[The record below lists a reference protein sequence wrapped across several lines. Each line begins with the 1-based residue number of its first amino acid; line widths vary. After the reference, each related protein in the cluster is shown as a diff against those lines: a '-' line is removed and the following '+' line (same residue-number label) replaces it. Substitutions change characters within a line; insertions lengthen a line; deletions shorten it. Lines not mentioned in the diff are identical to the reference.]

1 MAWRAPDNLR
11 FYIQEARLV
20 SINLSS
26 SQPSVDAAL
35 HALPRRYRKLRAIYP
50 LRLELFNEYCQDWTD
65 EFVPCV
71 SLGEEDEDKE
81 TGERFTVPCPPFYQI
96 PSISLARADS
106 LKRLFTWI
114 DLLPLETVRRAV
126 HLLYPETKAWSF
138 ASDADD
144 TDHALLK
151 CITWSQLVDYDDE
164 RHCRNAMSI
173 FIQPPWILSDRDLDL
188 FCKRQSVGTANSIEG
203 FAANVCHQS
212 FGSSSSPWHERPTA
226 PHERLWWKLWDCC
239 ITRSCPW
246 FVVSTYTHWVF
257 GVFSNGWTA
266 AFVSPVYCHDSH
278 DPSVLQLLL
287 FWLCSA
293 MGLPG
298 GWEVPE
304 VRIEPAYPS
313 HHLTASVSDLA
324 VTDKS
329 KLTLWAGDG

>member
-35 HALPRRYRKLRAIYP
+35 HALPRRYRKLRAIHP
-50 LRLELFNEYCQDWTD
+50 LRLALFNEHCQDWT
-65 EFVPCV
+65 ENFVPCG

-81 TGERFTVPCPPFYQI
+81 TGERFTVPCPPFYQV

-126 HLLYPETKAWSF
+126 HLLYPETQPWSF

-144 TDHALLK
+144 PDHTIFK
-151 CITWSQLVDYDDE
+151 CITWSQLVDHDDG
-164 RHCRNAMSI
+164 RHCRSAMSI
-173 FIQPPWILSDRDLDL
+173 FIQPPWVLSVRDLES
-188 FCKRQSVGTANSIEG
+188 FCKRQSFLGL
-203 FAANVCHQS
+203 
-212 FGSSSSPWHERPTA
+212 SSSMPWHERPTT
-226 PHERLWWKLWDCC
+226 PHERLWYKVWDCC

-266 AFVSPVYCHDSH
+266 AFVSPVYSHDSH

-287 FWLCSA
+287 FWLCSS

-298 GWEVPE
+298 GWVVPE

-313 HHLTASVSDLA
+313 HHLTATVSDLA
-324 VTDKS
+324 ATDKS
-329 KLTLWAGDG
+329 TCTLWTGDD

>member
-20 SINLSS
+20 SISLSS

-35 HALPRRYRKLRAIYP
+35 HALPRRYRKLRGIHP
-50 LRLELFNEYCQDWTD
+50 LRLALFNKYCQDWTED
-65 EFVPCV
+65 FVPCV

-81 TGERFTVPCPPFYQI
+81 TGERFTVPCPPFYQV

-144 TDHALLK
+144 PDHSIFK
-151 CITWSQLVDYDDE
+151 CITWSQLVDHDDE
-164 RHCRNAMSI
+164 RHCRSAMSI
-173 FIQPPWILSDRDLDL
+173 FIQPPWVLSSRDLEL
-188 FCKRQSVGTANSIEG
+188 FCKRQSFS
-203 FAANVCHQS
+203 
-212 FGSSSSPWHERPTA
+212 GSSSTPWHERPTT
-226 PHERLWWKLWDCC
+226 PHERLWYKLWDCC

-257 GVFSNGWTA
+257 GVFSSGWTA
-266 AFVSPVYCHDSH
+266 AVVSPAYSHDSH
-278 DPSVLQLLL
+278 EPSVLQLLL

-298 GWEVPE
+298 GWVVPE

-324 VTDKS
+324 VRPLLSRHSPSGLETTRSASFDS
-329 KLTLWAGDG
+329 I

>member
-35 HALPRRYRKLRAIYP
+35 HALPRRYRKLRAIHP
-50 LRLELFNEYCQDWTD
+50 LRLALFNEYCQDWTED
-65 EFVPCV
+65 FVPCV
-71 SLGEEDEDKE
+71 SLGQEDEDKE
-81 TGERFTVPCPPFYQI
+81 TGERFTVPCPPFYQV

-126 HLLYPETKAWSF
+126 HLLHPETKAWSF

-144 TDHALLK
+144 SDHTIFK
-151 CITWSQLVDYDDE
+151 CITWSQLVDHDDE
-164 RHCRNAMSI
+164 RHFRNAMCI
-173 FIQPPWILSDRDLDL
+173 FIQPPWVLSVRDLEL
-188 FCKRQSVGTANSIEG
+188 FCKRQS
-203 FAANVCHQS
+203 F
-212 FGSSSSPWHERPTA
+212 FGSSSTSWHERPIT
-226 PHERLWWKLWDCC
+226 PHERLWCKVWDCC

-266 AFVSPVYCHDSH
+266 AFVSPVYSHDSH
-278 DPSVLQLLL
+278 EPSVLQLLL

-298 GWEVPE
+298 GWVVPE

-313 HHLTASVSDLA
+313 HHLTASVFDLA

-329 KLTLWAGDG
+329 IFSLWDGDD

>member
-1 MAWRAPDNLR
+1 MTWRAPDNLR

-20 SINLSS
+20 SINLNS

-35 HALPRRYRKLRAIYP
+35 HALPRRYRKLRAIHP
-50 LRLELFNEYCQDWTD
+50 LRLALLNEYCQDWTED
-65 EFVPCV
+65 FVPCV
-71 SLGEEDEDKE
+71 SLGEEDEDRE
-81 TGERFTVPCPPFYQI
+81 TGERFTVPCPPFYQV

-144 TDHALLK
+144 PDHTIFK
-151 CITWSQLVDYDDE
+151 CITWSQLVDHDDE

-173 FIQPPWILSDRDLDL
+173 FIQPPWVLSVHDLEL
-188 FCKRQSVGTANSIEG
+188 FCKRQS
-203 FAANVCHQS
+203 F
-212 FGSSSSPWHERPTA
+212 FGSSSTPWHEHPTT
-226 PHERLWWKLWDCC
+226 PHERLWYKLWDCC

-266 AFVSPVYCHDSH
+266 AFVSPVYSHNSH
-278 DPSVLQLLL
+278 DPSVIQLLL

-298 GWEVPE
+298 GWVVPE
-304 VRIEPAYPS
+304 IRIESAYPS
-313 HHLTASVSDLA
+313 HHLTALVADLA

-329 KLTLWAGDG
+329 TLTL

>member
-1 MAWRAPDNLR
+1 MTWRAPDNLR

-20 SINLSS
+20 SINLNS

-35 HALPRRYRKLRAIYP
+35 HTLPRRYRKLRAIHP
-50 LRLELFNEYCQDWTD
+50 LQLALFNEYCQDWAED
-65 EFVPCV
+65 FVPCM

-81 TGERFTVPCPPFYQI
+81 TGERFTVPCPPFYQV

-106 LKRLFTWI
+106 LKRLFT
-114 DLLPLETVRRAV
+114 LV
-126 HLLYPETKAWSF
+126 F

-144 TDHALLK
+144 PDHAIFK
-151 CITWSQLVDYDDE
+151 CITWSQLVDHDDE

-173 FIQPPWILSDRDLDL
+173 FIQPPWVLSVRDLEL
-188 FCKRQSVGTANSIEG
+188 FGKRQSVWTANNVEA
-203 FAANVCHQS
+203 FAANVYHQF
-212 FGSSSSPWHERPTA
+212 FGSSSTPWHERPTT
-226 PHERLWWKLWDCC
+226 PHERLWYKLWDCC

-266 AFVSPVYCHDSH
+266 AFVSPVYSHDSH

-298 GWEVPE
+298 ALV
-304 VRIEPAYPS
+304 A
-313 HHLTASVSDLA
+313 DLA

-329 KLTLWAGDG
+329 TLTLWAGDD

>member
-1 MAWRAPDNLR
+1 MTWRAPDNLR

-20 SINLSS
+20 SINLNS

-35 HALPRRYRKLRAIYP
+35 HALPRRYRKLRAIHP
-50 LRLELFNEYCQDWTD
+50 LQLALFNEYCQDWAED
-65 EFVPCV
+65 FVPCM

-81 TGERFTVPCPPFYQI
+81 TGERFTVPCPPFYQV

-144 TDHALLK
+144 PDHAIFK
-151 CITWSQLVDYDDE
+151 CITWSQLVDHDDE

-173 FIQPPWILSDRDLDL
+173 FIQPPWVLSVRDLEL
-188 FCKRQSVGTANSIEG
+188 FGKRQS
-203 FAANVCHQS
+203 F
-212 FGSSSSPWHERPTA
+212 FGSSSTPWHERPTT
-226 PHERLWWKLWDCC
+226 PHERLWYKLWDCC

-266 AFVSPVYCHDSH
+266 AFVSPVYSHDSH

-298 GWEVPE
+298 GWVVPE

-313 HHLTASVSDLA
+313 YHLTALVADLA

-329 KLTLWAGDG
+329 TLTLWAGDD